1 MTASSESNSPP
12 LRGKTA
18 LITGASGG
26 IGLITAREL
35 ARRGARVIMVCRNP
49 ERGEQARTA
58 IREAIGADA
67 QLDLLLCDLSLLANV
82 RTLAEEVSRRFDQLD
97 ILVNNAGIFPGPLTI
112 TEEGHEL
119 SWATNHLA
127 VFALTNLLLP
137 QLLEAPKARILTVA
151 SEAHWLGE
159 IETSAEARNARE
171 KYSSFTA
178 YCDSK
183 LANIMFTS
191 ELAHRLDLT
200 KVTANCLHPGMVDT
214 GLVHP
219 GSSPLMKAMWWAAR
233 PFMISPR
240 KAPKPASTWP
250 LRLRWKELAA
260 SISKTANP
268 AVPPAAPRAA
278 PNLPASGA
286 SRRRKRAW
294 NNR

>member
-1 MTASSESNSPP
+1 MTASSESASSP
-12 LRGKTA
+12 LRGKIA
-18 LITGASGG
+18 LVTGASGG

-35 ARRGARVIMVCRNP
+35 ARRGARVVMVCRNP

-58 IREAIGADA
+58 IREAVGSDA

-82 RTLAEEVSRRFDQLD
+82 RTLAGEVTRRFNQLD

-137 QLLEAPKARILTVA
+137 QLLAAPQARIVTVS

-159 IETSAEARNARE
+159 IEQSTEARNAPE

-214 GLVHP
+214 GLVNT
-219 GSSPLMKAMWWAAR
+219 GSSPLMKAMWWTAR
-233 PFMISPR
+233 PFMISPEKGARTSIYLASSPEVESVSGKYFKNR
-240 KAPKPASTWP
+240 KPT
-250 LRLRWKELAA
+250 R
-260 SISKTANP
+260 
-268 AVPPAAPRAA
+268 
-278 PNLPASGA
+278 ASGRSQ
-286 SRRRKRAW
+286 SRPEAARLWRLSQEETGVE
-294 NNR
+294 